1 MVPLRRLLAAK
12 LPLADKDMLAAR
24 TSRHPSGGRPH
35 FSAAVIECGRAGTRC
50 AHSTP
55 GAEKNRAP
63 AAAARRNRPHSWG
76 APIGHA
82 AAARTSRHLPGGRP
96 HFSPP
101 LIKCGPE
108 RIRCAHSTPYAEK
121 NLALGAATRQI
132 RPHSM
137 SALVSARRQR
147 GLHAHEKGPDPWARP
162 LEGALCA

>member
-96 HFSPP
+96 HFSAAPSSAGRRALDARTRRYTP
-101 LIKCGPE
+101 RRTVHSGPSHA
-108 RIRCAHSTPYAEK
+108 RFAR
-121 NLALGAATRQI
+121 TR
-132 RPHSM
+132 
-137 SALVSARRQR
+137 
-147 GLHAHEKGPDPWARP
+147 
-162 LEGALCA
+162 